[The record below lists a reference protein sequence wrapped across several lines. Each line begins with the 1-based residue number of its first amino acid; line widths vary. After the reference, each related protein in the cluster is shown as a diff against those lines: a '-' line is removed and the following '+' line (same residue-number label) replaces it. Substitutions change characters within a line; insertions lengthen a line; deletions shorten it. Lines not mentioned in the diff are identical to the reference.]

1 MGTEVLTPW
10 RSAFEDGYRHDMRMH
25 VMELKYVEIYWT
37 EKLYTVFI
45 DGFIQ
50 PAVSLYVLLTL
61 SMQIF
66 PTVTLTLYAVALF
79 WRKRRI
85 WILRLLVTV
94 VPELIVVW
102 HINSMGIVMYVKVC
116 TDVTVTGF

>member
-1 MGTEVLTPW
+1 M
-10 RSAFEDGYRHDMRMH
+10 A
-25 VMELKYVEIYWT
+25 
-37 EKLYTVFI
+37 
-45 DGFIQ
+45 FIQ

-102 HINSMGIVMYVKVC
+102 HINSMGIVMYVEVC